1 MASSP
6 RAFIRRRAQLVE
18 VIQGQGI
25 SDQRVL
31 DAISRVPR
39 ELFVEGALQHR
50 AYEDMALPIGLRQ
63 TISQPSTVA
72 FQTMLLEAKPDDSV
86 LEIGT
91 GSGYQAA
98 VLSEMGV
105 RVFSIERHQQL
116 HERAKSILAQLEYRA
131 LLRVGDGSLGWSSL
145 APFDGILVTAGAME
159 VPQKLLH
166 QLRVPTEDRSG
177 GRLVIPIGDRK
188 AQCMN
193 KITRTGPDTYET
205 EEFGRYIFVPLVS
218 EGMNI

>member
-1 MASSP
+1 MVSSP